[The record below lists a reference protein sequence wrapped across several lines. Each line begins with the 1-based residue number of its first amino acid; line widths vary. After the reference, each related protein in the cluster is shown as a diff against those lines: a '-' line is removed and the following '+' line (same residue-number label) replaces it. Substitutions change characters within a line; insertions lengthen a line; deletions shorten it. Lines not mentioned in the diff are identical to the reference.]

1 VVYLI
6 WILIIRAIFTEMLP
20 FKQDCGFD
28 LDVSVS
34 RRSRDT
40 LRPRSHLGWIGKR
53 LGLSLRIKGLGLGQL
68 GLVHKSL
75 LRIFYNFLG
84 LVFILEG
91 RD

>member
-1 VVYLI
+1 MVYLI

-34 RRSRDT
+34 RQSRDT

-53 LGLSLRIKGLGLGQL
+53 LGLSQNKGSRSWTVRPRAQVIVTHML
-68 GLVHKSL
+68 
-75 LRIFYNFLG
+75 
-84 LVFILEG
+84 
-91 RD
+91 